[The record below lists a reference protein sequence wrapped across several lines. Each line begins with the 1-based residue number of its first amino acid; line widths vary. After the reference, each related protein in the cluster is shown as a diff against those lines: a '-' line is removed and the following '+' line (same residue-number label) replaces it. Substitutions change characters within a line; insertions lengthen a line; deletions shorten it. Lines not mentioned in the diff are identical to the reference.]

1 MSTDR
6 NGSLTQFL
14 NAAIPKAVIA
24 GSLPIRSIVQF
35 SNAALPIV
43 IKPVGRS
50 VRLIFLQSLK
60 ADALIVVTPS
70 GSLESVI
77 RLQPSK
83 ALVSIVVSF
92 EASCS
97 LKVTVLRL
105 LQSAN
110 A

>member
-1 MSTDR
+1 M
-6 NGSLTQFL
+6 
-14 NAAIPKAVIA
+14 NAAVPKAVIA
-24 GSLPIRSIVQF
+24 GSSPTRSIVQF

-60 ADALIVVTPS
+60 AEALIVVTPS
-70 GSLESVI
+70 GSLKSVI

-92 EASCS
+92 ESAGS
-97 LKVTVLRL
+97 LKVTAVRL